1 MDYCR
6 QRDPAGRGLLHKKG
20 FMAILKS
27 IGLPFTARELL
38 DIAQH
43 YLVPSSEHVDY
54 LTFLKDAGDNTIT
67 TALSSKKD
75 VGSEVLDITRHTTVL
90 VNVKRMLA
98 DSIRRLNKHPDDVY
112 RMFARWDTQGTGTV
126 TATQLLRVLAKLHVT
141 LTEFDQDF
149 LVELL
154 DTDAMGRIDFDSLLN
169 FCFSDSIEGT
179 SGNLHGSVLVGGVM
193 SNAFGGGDDTLSA
206 VSTDGNNSTEQKS
219 LPSIHRG
226 RPHTATLS
234 RPFNEVINFQHHTV
248 EERRTL
254 ESGGGGGTSSPHRLL
269 SSPDS
274 RSDLSRPRALQ
285 RPLTAS
291 AARTSTAGQFHTSS
305 RSERDPNKRSPTS
318 NSASRHW
325 QAQQDVENHNSYV
338 RERPDD
344 VIDDE
349 EEEAEA
355 FRGGGGLPSVAVR
368 MANVALNSSSGHP
381 SNREDLREQRQ
392 PSSQYELVQDG
403 NGRGDYGYS
412 DHRDLVLSEQNPQE
426 GFIGGKQSDYF
437 ADSSEMIASSPDPV
451 DHLELLAQQIL
462 STLRDIIITRYRR
475 GKSLQEIFLHFDRS
489 SKGTFDVSDFTRA
502 ASDLRIETSDR
513 VATIAVRKIAL
524 DGKTNVCFGEF
535 KVFVLDSDHQL
546 LELNIQ
552 EQLATVYEQE
562 GRGYRGWMEDVF
574 WSEES
579 AMGDSHAGL
588 QLDEESGFV
597 GRLAFASGLQKIGAT
612 LTPSEVTRLV
622 DRFDVRGEDMCSV
635 SRFVRMVRESS
646 AWQHAEKLLEYQE
659 EAAEEAACLRELLRS
674 GGGVVPNGYPQ
685 ISEELI
691 NICEYLG
698 IRVLSEQ
705 SMLWIASDALK
716 APLPISWT
724 AQKDKDGR
732 TYFYNHL
739 SNQARWEHP
748 LDPHFR
754 KLRDKYRQRLAY
766 TFFLSF
772 V

>member
-1 MDYCR
+1 MEYCR

-20 FMAILKS
+20 FIAILKS

-54 LTFLKDAGDNTIT
+54 LTFLKDAGGSAIT
-67 TALSSKKD
+67 TVIDTKLD
-75 VGSEVLDITRHTTVL
+75 VGSEIVDIAHHTTVL

-154 DTDAMGRIDFDSLLN
+154 DTDAMGRIDFESLLN
-169 FCFSDSIEGT
+169 FCFSEAGDGMN
-179 SGNLHGSVLVGGVM
+179 GNPHGSVLIGGVV
-193 SNAFGGGDDTLSA
+193 SSPFGGGDDTLSA

-234 RPFNEVINFQHHTV
+234 RPFNESVSFQHHTV

-254 ESGGGGGTSSPHRLL
+254 GSGNGSTSPQHALGG
-269 SSPDS
+269 SPDS
-274 RSDLSRPRALQ
+274 RSDLNRPRALQ

-291 AARTSTAGQFHTSS
+291 AARTSTAGQFHSTS
-305 RSERDPNKRSPTS
+305 RPERDSKGRSPTS
-318 NSASRHW
+318 NDVGRHW

-349 EEEAEA
+349 EEEEETQVN
-355 FRGGGGLPSVAVR
+355 REGGGRLPSVAVR
-368 MANVALNSSSGHP
+368 MANVALKPNIDQHLDRAD
-381 SNREDLREQRQ
+381 NHREHRQ
-392 PSSQYELVQDG
+392 QQQSSQYELVQDG
-403 NGRGDYGYS
+403 NDRDDYAFS
-412 DHRDLVLSEQNPQE
+412 DRRDLAQTGQSSQE
-426 GFIGGKQSDYF
+426 GYNVNQSNYF
-437 ADSSEMIASSPDPV
+437 AESDVPSSDPV

-489 SKGTFDVSDFTRA
+489 SKGSFDVGDFTRA

-546 LELNIQ
+546 LERNIQ
-552 EQLATVYEQE
+552 EQLAALYEQE
-562 GRGYRGWMEDVF
+562 GRGYRAWMEDVF

-579 AMGDSHAGL
+579 ALGDSRAGS
-588 QLDEESGFV
+588 QMDGGSGFV
-597 GRLAFASGLQKIGAT
+597 GRQAFASGLQKIGAV
-612 LTPSEVTRLV
+612 LTSSEVNRLV
-622 DRFDVRGEDMCSV
+622 DRFDMSGEDMCSV
-635 SRFVRMVRESS
+635 PRFVRMIRESS
-646 AWQHAEKLLEYQE
+646 AWQHAEKLLEYQDEAVE
-659 EAAEEAACLRELLRS
+659 EAAFLREQLRN
-674 GGGVVPNGYPQ
+674 GGGGIPSGYPQ
-685 ISEELI
+685 LSEELI

-754 KLRDKYRQRLAY
+754 KLRDKYRQR
-766 TFFLSF
+766 
-772 V
+772 